1 MPERAEERAL
11 LIYDGDCAFCRHWV
25 EAWRAETGDRVIYA
39 PSQEIARKFPE
50 IPKTKYRRSIQL
62 IDVDGRRYEGAQA
75 AFRTLAHA
83 PGKGWLNRLYEAP
96 LAAPVAEWAYR
107 LVARRRGFFLRATK
121 LLWGARPARPRH
133 GLTAWIFLRALAL
146 VYLFAFLSW
155 LPQLPGL
162 IGPGGILPAGPNA
175 AVFQFAALLG
185 AAAAVSAFAGFLA
198 GPMLFAAWVLYYIIA
213 NAAGDFAAFQWDGL
227 LLEAGFLAI
236 FLAPYRRARVEDHRV
251 AASPIVIWLYRF
263 LLFRLMFSSGLA
275 KILHSDPSWKD
286 LTAVGRHLET
296 QPLPS
301 PLAWHAHQ
309 LPAGILKA
317 ASFGTL
323 VMELAVPFLFLL
335 PRRARFVG
343 AALTAVY
350 QILIIA
356 TGSFAFFNWLALALC
371 IMLLDDGAFERLFPA
386 LKSGKRHEHV
396 RSRGVATAAA
406 ALVVL
411 IGLTQMAAPFPP
423 GWRPAAALASAAERL
438 RLVNA
443 YSMFATIEPIREEV
457 VIEGSADGVE
467 WRAYEFLHKPGDV
480 KRAPRFASP
489 FQPRLDWHMWFAA
502 VAPPEANPWF
512 GRLMVRLL
520 QGSGDVLA
528 LLRENPFPD
537 GPPKYVRATLYRYR
551 FTTPEE
557 RKLDGA
563 WWRSAMKVEY
573 FPQMSLS
580 SLPGGP

>member
-1 MPERAEERAL
+1 MNERAEERAL
-11 LIYDGDCAFCRHWV
+11 LIYDDDCAFCRHWV

-50 IPKTKYRRSIQL
+50 IPKTRYRRSIQL

-83 PGKGWLNRLYEAP
+83 PGKAWLNRLYEAP
-96 LAAPVAEWAYR
+96 LVAPVAEWAYR

-133 GLTAWIFLRALAL
+133 GLTAWIFLRALS
-146 VYLFAFLSW
+146 VTYLFAFLSW

-175 AVFQFAALLG
+175 AVFQFAALFG
-185 AAAAVSAFAGFLA
+185 AAAAVAAFAGFLA
-198 GPMLFAAWVLYYIIA
+198 GPMLAAAWVLYHIVA

-227 LLEAGFLAI
+227 LLEAGFLAL
-236 FLAPYRRARVEDHRV
+236 FLAPFRRARVEDHRV
-251 AASPIVIWLYRF
+251 AAPPTVVWLYRF

-275 KILHSDPSWKD
+275 KILHGDPSWKD
-286 LTAVGRHLET
+286 LTAVGLHLET
-296 QPLPS
+296 QPLPT

-343 AALTAVY
+343 AALTAAY

-356 TGSFAFFNWLALALC
+356 TGNYAFFNWLALALC
-371 IMLLDDGAFERLFPA
+371 LMLLDDGAFERLFPS
-386 LKSGKRHEHV
+386 LKAGKRHEHV

-411 IGLTQMAAPFPP
+411 VGLTQMAAPFLP
-423 GWRPAAALASAAERL
+423 GWRPTIALASAAERL

-443 YSMFATIEPIREEV
+443 YSMFATIETTREEIV
-457 VIEGSADGVE
+457 VEGSSDGIE
-467 WRAYEFLHKPGDV
+467 WKAYEFRHKPGDV
-480 KRAPRFASP
+480 KRAPEFVSP

-502 VAPPEANPWF
+502 VSPPEANPWF

-520 QGSGDVLA
+520 QGSDDVLA

-537 GPPKYVRATLYRYR
+537 APPKYVRATLYRYR

-557 RKLDGA
+557 RELDGA